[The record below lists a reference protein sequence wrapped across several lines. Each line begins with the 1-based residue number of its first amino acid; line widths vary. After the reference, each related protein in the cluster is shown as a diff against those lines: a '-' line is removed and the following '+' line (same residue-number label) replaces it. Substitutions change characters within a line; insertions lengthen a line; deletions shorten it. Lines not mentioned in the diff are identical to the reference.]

1 MHQFECIHPYN
12 TCKQFDSGLLQK
24 VGVLIVLRKKLK
36 MNLKSRIF
44 IFVARCIGGDC
55 HFDIFTPILAG
66 FVGILIDVYIYFRYG
81 HTFNVLDEYLF
92 FASKGVALGVIIGI
106 SGCIILLFRVSRA

>member
-1 MHQFECIHPYN
+1 
-12 TCKQFDSGLLQK
+12 
-24 VGVLIVLRKKLK
+24 

-44 IFVARCIGGDC
+44 IFVARCIGVIATSM
-55 HFDIFTPILAG
+55 FFTPILAG
-66 FVGILIDVYIYFRYG
+66 FAGIIIDIYIYFRCG

-106 SGCIILLFRVSRA
+106 SGCIILLFRGSRA

>member
-1 MHQFECIHPYN
+1 
-12 TCKQFDSGLLQK
+12 
-24 VGVLIVLRKKLK
+24 

-44 IFVARCIGGDC
+44 IFVARCIGVIATSI
-55 HFDIFTPILAG
+55 FFTPILAG
-66 FVGILIDVYIYFRYG
+66 FAGILIDIYIYFRYG

-106 SGCIILLFRVSRA
+106 SGCIILLFRGARTFMLINQHAVSMLSLQLYMFC